1 MELENYIFPKLD
13 LLKKYDNSISINKE
27 ELNENKQNIID
38 TLKNFGIEITQ
49 MSAEVGPTIT
59 LYEIVPKEGIK
70 ISKIKS
76 LEDDI
81 ASN

>member
-1 MELENYIFPKLD
+1 MLLGFKL
-13 LLKKYDNSISINKE
+13 LFC
-27 ELNENKQNIID
+27 IIP
-38 TLKNFGIEITQ
+38 Q
-49 MSAEVGPTIT
+49 YIT

-81 ASN
+81 ALRIKATGVRIIAPLPGKGTIGIEVQAVIAEGL